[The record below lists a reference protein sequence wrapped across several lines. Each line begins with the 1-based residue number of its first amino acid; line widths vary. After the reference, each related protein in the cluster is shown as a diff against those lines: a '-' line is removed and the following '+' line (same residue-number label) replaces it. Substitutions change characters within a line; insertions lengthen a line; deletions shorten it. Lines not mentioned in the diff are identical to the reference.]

1 MTVFENRTRTAY
13 RRKKSRRKMLPAAL
27 LLFVVVIACGFAG
40 YHDSQDAEAMMSIWT
55 PERRVCIVEWSDS
68 VPMYDTGK

>member
-1 MTVFENRTRTAY
+1 
-13 RRKKSRRKMLPAAL
+13 MLPAAL